1 MQTCNDCGRKF
12 ELPDVE
18 VFGFTPTQPYC
29 PECADRRWQE
39 AEKGGGD
46 NSPDRPIGER
56 VNEALDEAGVP
67 RRLRLQEFDLAPS
80 IRGFM
85 AKDWPSGSCGLYLSG
100 ETSTGKTTQ
109 AVEALRWALRRALE
123 RGRSPDV
130 EFIEMERLIRE
141 LKPFGDGLE
150 RYGQADILVLDE
162 MGRET
167 HTDETA
173 KWIDAIIRERHGH
186 CMPTLM
192 TSNQSLDELVSHDSY
207 DDRVTRRLMDMTG
220 DGAQIKHMTE
230 VYR

>member
-1 MQTCNDCGRKF
+1 MPTCDDCGDSF
-12 ELPDVE
+12 ELPDINI
-18 VFGFTPTQPYC
+18 FGFTPTQPYC
-29 PECADRRWQE
+29 PDCADRRWQK
-39 AEKGGGD
+39 AEKGDGD
-46 NSPDRPIGER
+46 SHTRPIVDR
-56 VNEALDEAGVP
+56 VDEALDEAGVP
-67 RRLRLQEFDLAPS
+67 RRLRLQKFELEPEV
-80 IRGFM
+80 RGFM
-85 AKDWPSGSCGLYLSG
+85 AKNWPSGSCGLYLHG

-109 AVEALRWALRRALE
+109 TVEALRWALRRALE
-123 RGRSPDV
+123 QGRSPDV

-186 CMPTLM
+186 CMPTVM

-220 DGAQIKHMTE
+220 DGAQTKHMTE